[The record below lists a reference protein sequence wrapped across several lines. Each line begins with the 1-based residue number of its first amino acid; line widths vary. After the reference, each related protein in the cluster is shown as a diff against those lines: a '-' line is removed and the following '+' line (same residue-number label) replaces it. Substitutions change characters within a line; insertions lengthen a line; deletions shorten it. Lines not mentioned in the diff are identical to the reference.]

1 MCNFAIHANFPVS
14 CTDYENSFRAAHYYL
29 FHFYLV
35 NITVQG
41 QLFWQLCIPICPYF
55 QPLWQGHQTVYS
67 KTSKWGSQKWATGK
81 PFFTHVALVFL
92 YCLTIFKSTFC
103 IFHKILTFLHAS
115 APFLFFQL
123 PILHQISN
131 NPFWLAKC
139 PQIP

>member
-14 CTDYENSFRAAHYYL
+14 CSDNENSFRAAHYYL
-29 FHFYLV
+29 FHFSLV

-103 IFHKILTFLHAS
+103 IFHKILPFDMPWLHFYA
-115 APFLFFQL
+115 FNCLFC
-123 PILHQISN
+123 SN
-131 NPFWLAKC
+131 NCIRSQTILSG
-139 PQIP
+139 